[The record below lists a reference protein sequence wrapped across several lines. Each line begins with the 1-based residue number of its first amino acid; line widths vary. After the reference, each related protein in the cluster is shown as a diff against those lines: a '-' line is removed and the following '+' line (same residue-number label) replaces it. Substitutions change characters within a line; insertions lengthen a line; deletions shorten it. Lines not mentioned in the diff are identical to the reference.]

1 MHRTLSWRAA
11 LASLS
16 VLLLGAFA
24 RPALADAPVFI
35 NSFPLPHYT
44 FDQPQHTDMVALPG
58 GRLLFCSASAKTAGV
73 YDSSGTAIA
82 TWTTSTDVN
91 AYPTSIGIGPDSL
104 VVVFDR
110 NLAELEYFALDGT
123 PVGTT
128 TLSTSAGWVAMSVA
142 PDGDIYLCSWMGEVG
157 HYGASGGGFTG
168 SWFVDAAGILG
179 YWATLDIAVLRD
191 GTVAVTSWMSTN
203 SRVDMY
209 GSSTTYIE
217 TPGYIYNLSPT
228 GSSGFLVLT
237 EDVGGTQDDYVSRM
251 RLDGSLEWSVYVGN
265 TTLNSSTENGSV
277 AADSMGHFYVLHQEL
292 EYQGIFDVW
301 HYQDVGAFMNSP
313 IIPTGFN
320 GAWTISGAHC
330 KGGAGWIDPPLA
342 TGYDYAMTG
351 GTVCT
356 AIDAFPTTVSGPF
369 TVSVDNVTLG
379 TFTAGQS
386 VTFADYAAQLGG
398 ALVSGPGYSGV
409 TSFRV
414 SGLQPG
420 VDPASPTAFPLRLR
434 FSQETVSLSMTA
446 LYGATGIGAPSDGS
460 APGIFAHVA
469 DGVVRFVLGAAA
481 GSHETIDIV
490 DVRGGAVAQV
500 TANGASATWR
510 GETANGRHA
519 SPGVYFARR
528 GDGSRTRFV
537 FATR

>member
-1 MHRTLSWRAA
+1 MKRSMPWRALSASLSIVWLGAHTGAA
-11 LASLS
+11 LAD
-16 VLLLGAFA
+16 
-24 RPALADAPVFI
+24 PPVFI

-58 GRLLFCSASAKTAGV
+58 GRVLFCSASAKTAGV

-91 AYPTSIGIGPDSL
+91 AYPRSIDIGPDSV

-110 NLAELEYFALDGT
+110 NLAELEYFTLAGSPL
-123 PVGTT
+123 GTT
-128 TLSTSAGWVAMSVA
+128 ALNPSTGWVAMSVA
-142 PDGDIYLCSWMGEVG
+142 PNGDIYLCSWMGEVG
-157 HYGASGGGFTG
+157 HLGSSGGGFTG
-168 SWFVDAAGILG
+168 SWFVDAAAALG
-179 YWATLDIAVLRD
+179 YWNTIDITVLRD

-203 SRVDMY
+203 SRVDLFA
-209 GSSTTYIE
+209 GSTTYIE

-228 GSSGFLVLT
+228 GSSGFLILT

-265 TTLNSSTENGSV
+265 TTLNSSTENGSA
-277 AADSMGHFYVLHQEL
+277 AADTTGHFYVLHQEL

-301 HYQDVGAFMNSP
+301 HYQDPGAFQNSP
-313 IIPTGFN
+313 VIPTGFN
-320 GAWTISGAHC
+320 GAWTINGAHC
-330 KGGAGWIDPPLA
+330 TGGVGWIDPPLA

-356 AIDAFPTTVSGPF
+356 AIDAFPTSVSGPF
-369 TVSVDNVTLG
+369 TVSVGSVTLG

-386 VTFADYAAQLGG
+386 VTFANYAAQLGG

-434 FSQETVSLSMTA
+434 FAQETVSLSMTA

-469 DGVVRFVLGAAA
+469 DGAVQFVLGTSA
-481 GSHETIDIV
+481 GSHERIDIF
-490 DVRGGAVAQV
+490 DVAGSIVAQI
-500 TANGASATWR
+500 TANGPAATWR
-510 GETANGRHA
+510 GDATNGARV

-528 GDGSRTRFV
+528 ADGSRTRFV
-537 FATR
+537 FAPR